1 MSKRQRLMDQDW
13 GISSSSE
20 DSSSEEEE
28 EKEETK
34 PALPPSGL
42 FQLPY
47 EILSSI
53 FILSGNPQ
61 LPIACRFF
69 YNHLYYAPNTT
80 KLAFLLYRAN
90 KDPQKALE
98 DGIKFAFFDMDLL
111 TRFDRLI
118 DTVSL
123 KDKKIP
129 ARLFLEEPKDTLQER
144 DNIILGLL
152 ERGASPNR
160 PKGFPLIKSA
170 QLGRLDQVKRL
181 INFGADPTIRNNM
194 ALRVCAARNN
204 RVMVNYFLDEL
215 KVKPDSETLKACVQ
229 KNLWEMI
236 QVLVDHGAVP
246 DMSTI
251 DFT

>member
-20 DSSSEEEE
+20 DTSSDEEEE
-28 EKEETK
+28 K

-42 FQLPY
+42 FQLPF
-47 EILSSI
+47 EILSNI
-53 FILSGNPQ
+53 FVLSCNPQ
-61 LPIACRFF
+61 LPVACRFF

-80 KLAFLLYRAN
+80 KLAFLLYRAHQN
-90 KDPQKALE
+90 PQQALE

-118 DTVSL
+118 QNVSL

-129 ARLFLEEPKDTLQER
+129 ARLFLEEPKSTLEER
-144 DNIILGLL
+144 DNIILALL

-181 INFGADPTIRNNM
+181 ISFGADPAIRNNM

-204 RVMVNYFLDEL
+204 REMVNYFLDEL